1 MAETALT
8 SSSNSTRL
16 DASRLL
22 LPSRLAAIAW
32 RNLWRNKRRTWLTVG
47 GIAFAVWLLVFARS
61 MQDGTFGAMV
71 DNGAR
76 LMPGH
81 VQVQH
86 LEYHDAPQMEY
97 TIHGSRIVDA
107 LNASGDFDFVSERAQ
122 GFALVSAGEKSFGA
136 QVIGVEQAVEAQWS
150 SLASGNI
157 EGRYLQGSGEA
168 FIGEVLARNIGVGLN
183 DELVVLGTANQGGIA
198 ALALNVVGIVTSGI
212 TDLDRAILLV
222 QIDDFREAWGMAP
235 DESHAVVGIGKTLER
250 SERGLARVARE
261 DPAHN
266 YLNWRMLMPEAEQ
279 MWDMKIV
286 STEGMFYII
295 AIIVGFSVVNT
306 FMMLIFERTSEM
318 GVLMAIGMKPGYLL
332 AQLQFEALL
341 VALVGVAVGAL
352 LAAGLIIPLG
362 ESGLPYPVEGMDG
375 LMQSMNMPDRL
386 YPVFDL
392 RPLYIAGAIMI
403 LGTQLAAFIP
413 GVRIFRLR
421 PVEAIRQEA

>member
-1 MAETALT
+1 MT
-8 SSSNSTRL
+8 
-16 DASRLL
+16 
-22 LPSRLAAIAW
+22 LPLRLAAIAW

-61 MQDGTFGAMV
+61 MQDGTFGSMV

-86 LEYHDAPQMEY
+86 LEYHDAPQMEF
-97 TIHGSRIVDA
+97 TLRGGGIVDA
-107 LNASGDFDFVSERAQ
+107 LIATGDFEFVSERAQ

-136 QVIGVEQAVEAQWS
+136 QVVGVEAGVEANWS
-150 SLASGNI
+150 SLASGRV

-168 FIGEVLARNIGVGLN
+168 FIGAVLARNIGVGLD
-183 DELVVLGTANQGGIA
+183 DELVVLGTAKQGGVA
-198 ALALNVVGIVTSGI
+198 ALALNVVGIVSSGI

-222 QIDDFREAWGMAP
+222 QIDDFREAWAMGP
-235 DESHAVVGIGKTLER
+235 DESHAVVGIGRTLER
-250 SERGLARVARE
+250 SEQGLEKIAQG
-261 DPAHN
+261 DPRHN
-266 YLNWRMLMPEAEQ
+266 YLDWRELMPEAEQ

-295 AIIVGFSVVNT
+295 AVIVGFSVVNT

-318 GVLMAIGMKPGYLL
+318 GVLMAIGMKPAYLL

-341 VALVGVAVGAL
+341 VALVGVAVGTM
-352 LAAGLIIPLG
+352 LAVGLIIPLG
-362 ESGLPYPVEGMDG
+362 ESGLPYPVEGLDG
-375 LMQSMNMPDRL
+375 LMQTMNMPERL
-386 YPVFDL
+386 YPVFDP
-392 RPLYIAGAIMI
+392 RPLYIASAIMI
-403 LGTQLAAFIP
+403 IGTQFAALVP
-413 GVRIFRLR
+413 GLRIFRLR